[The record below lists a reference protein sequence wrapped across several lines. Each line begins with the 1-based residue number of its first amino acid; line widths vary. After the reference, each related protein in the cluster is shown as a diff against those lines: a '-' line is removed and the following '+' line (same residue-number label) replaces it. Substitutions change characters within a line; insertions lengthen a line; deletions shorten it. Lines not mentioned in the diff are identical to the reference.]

1 MCTVTC
7 PKGLNPQGAI
17 QELLK
22 MVHEINEN
30 RMEEVLWLNQYNQ
43 NDDKLKL

>member
-22 MVHEINEN
+22 MVKDLEENKVEEEI
-30 RMEEVLWLNQYNQ
+30 L
-43 NDDKLKL
+43 